1 MNFKRIFFFNFF
13 FKNCFLNL
21 NDVNSLN
28 YIFII
33 IFGIFW
39 IKLRGKGGGVVV
51 FKCIFFYIILV
62 VVLFCLF
69 WDICIVIKFD
79 VVCIG
84 IVMLV
89 WEFCIIVFV

>member
-1 MNFKRIFFFNFF
+1 MME
-13 FKNCFLNL
+13 
-21 NDVNSLN
+21 
-28 YIFII
+28 
-33 IFGIFW
+33 
-39 IKLRGKGGGVVV
+39 GGGVV

-62 VVLFCLF
+62 VVMFCLF
-69 WDICIVIKFD
+69 RDICIVIKFD